1 MAWAGP
7 QWRARSL
14 EGPFEFRFA
23 ERSRVVQSAQDWQ
36 SSDVSDLWLYNL
48 HYFDDLNAAGADD
61 RTDWHRDWLQ
71 RWIIE
76 NPVGC
81 GRGWDPYPTSLRI
94 VNWVRWALRGGE
106 VSETMLASL
115 AIQARWLERRLE
127 THLLGNHLWSNAKA
141 LCFIGVFFEGAE
153 AQGWLSRG
161 LHLLKQELCEQC
173 LSDGGH
179 FERSPMYHG
188 LFLEDVLD
196 LLHLAQLQPS
206 LFPSGWI
213 SNLEETSGRMM
224 SWMRQLIHADGDIA
238 FFNDATLG
246 ICPSFNVLR
255 RYRSEL
261 VRQALEGTSD
271 NSGLTHLRASGF
283 VRLQSRQALILAD
296 VGSVGPDHL
305 PGHAHAGTLSFE
317 LSVGSHRMI
326 VNGGVSVYGADAE
339 RQRQRSTRAHST
351 LVIDGENS
359 SEVWAGFR
367 VARRA
372 RVLATGSGQSVES
385 LCFHAT
391 HDGYRRLKGA
401 PLHKRT
407 WTLRPQ
413 DLVIDDEI
421 VGRGQH
427 EIEIIFHLAPCWQVR
442 PEGENQLRLTRVD
455 SGEPNACDI
464 KLFFLTP
471 FLAEIV
477 QSTWHPG
484 FGVNQ
489 LSQSIVLRATV
500 QLPMRNLT
508 RIEWR
513 PAA

>member
-1 MAWAGP
+1 MGP
-7 QWRARSL
+7 V
-14 EGPFEFRFA
+14 EFRFSDQ
-23 ERSRVVQSAQDWQ
+23 SRVVQSAKDWQ
-36 SSDVSDLWLYNL
+36 PSDVSDLWLYNL
-48 HYFDDLNAAGADD
+48 HYFDDLNAAGAED
-61 RTDWHRDWLQ
+61 RTEWHRDWLQ

-76 NPVGC
+76 NPVGS

-94 VNWVRWALRGGE
+94 VNWIRWALRGGA
-106 VSETMLASL
+106 VSETILASL

-141 LCFIGVFFEGAE
+141 LCFVGAFFDGVE
-153 AQGWLSRG
+153 AQGWLDRG
-161 LHLLKQELCEQC
+161 VHLLRQELREQC

-206 LFPSGWI
+206 LFTSGWL

-224 SWMRQLIHADGDIA
+224 GWMRQLIHTDGDIA
-238 FFNDATLG
+238 FFNDATMG

-255 RYRSEL
+255 RYRSVL
-261 VRQALEGTSD
+261 THQASEDTFHEP
-271 NSGLTHLRASGF
+271 GLTHLRTSGF
-283 VRLQSRQALILAD
+283 VRLQNRQALILAD

-317 LSVGSHRMI
+317 LSVGSNRLV

-367 VARRA
+367 LARRA
-372 RVLATGSGQSVES
+372 RVIATGSEHGTEA
-385 LCFHAT
+385 LRFYAT

-401 PLHKRT
+401 PLHKRS
-407 WTLRPQ
+407 WALSPQ
-413 DLVIDDEI
+413 DLLIQDE
-421 VGRGQH
+421 VEGRGQH
-427 EIEIIFHLAPCWQVR
+427 EIEIIFHLALSWQVQAD
-442 PEGENQLRLTRVD
+442 GANQLRLTRVK
-455 SGEPNACDI
+455 SGEPNASAI
-464 KLFFLTP
+464 MLFFEAP

-484 FGVNQ
+484 FGVSEP
-489 LSQSIVLRATV
+489 SQSVVLRATAE
-500 QLPMRNLT
+500 LPVRHRT
-508 RIEWR
+508 RIEWW
-513 PAA
+513 AAA